1 MVDYYVGM
9 KQETFLTHNMCHI
22 RRRERVFDCEGGY
35 VSEYQWDS
43 GSISLI
49 LWSRRFDQL
58 RIIYIEEQKGTS
70 RL

>member
-1 MVDYYVGM
+1 MADYYVGM
-9 KQETFLTHNMCHI
+9 KQEAFLAHNMCHI

-35 VSEYQWDS
+35 VSEYQWDD
-43 GSISLI
+43 GSVLLI

-58 RIIYIEEQKGTS
+58 RIIYIEEQKGIS